1 MKRHQCTLP
10 PQEGIIVRYID
21 SGWFVDWRRKWREF
35 LMVSDTNPCSRAFLK
50 SGAAIR
56 REKAR
61 HLQHY
66 YYMIHPFSKGRAYW
80 EFFMM
85 FVFLSLLII
94 IPIEISSGHILLWLS
109 TIKFIFDLLCC
120 ADICITFAT
129 GFYHPYTK
137 KVILNKKLI
146 ALRYLK
152 GYFIIDVI
160 SSFPLYYIMDF
171 LGYSTGYTA
180 WRLVTFLKFL
190 RITTLLKYLD
200 TLRLYCEFSIYRFS
214 FFKIMLVYIIMV
226 LWATSIMHM
235 VALRSPNSWLPEAAK
250 SNVLYG
256 LFYSCFRATYTF
268 LLIGYGFRL
277 SNSYSDL
284 LCTIIGLMIGLCLKL
299 YFLAQ
304 VVQILHK
311 YNSSANKYRQ
321 HMQQLNEY
329 VRYKGLPE
337 TIKRRITRY
346 FDFKFQKHF
355 YRESEIL
362 GSITP
367 QLRQDIIMHTCRR
380 FVEKVDFFRDL
391 PLSLLLK
398 IVSCLKS
405 TIFLPNDVIMQA
417 GIAGDT
423 MYFISYGTVAVY
435 TIGGRE
441 ICHLTDGSHF
451 GEIAIM
457 TENEKRVASVVAVDP
472 CELFGLT
479 RNDFQ
484 KAMESYPE
492 YYLRMKRLAQDRLQR
507 TQAVEIFYQDR
518 PSQMF
523 QMSFHHPPPS

>member
-1 MKRHQCTLP
+1 
-10 PQEGIIVRYID
+10 
-21 SGWFVDWRRKWREF
+21 
-35 LMVSDTNPCSRAFLK
+35 MVSETNPCSRAFLK

-66 YYMIHPFSKGRAYW
+66 YYIIHPFSNGRTYW

-85 FVFLSLLII
+85 FVFLFLLIL
-94 IPIEISSGHILLWLS
+94 IPIEISSNRIIWWLTS
-109 TIKFIFDLLCC
+109 TKFVFDLLCC
-120 ADICITFAT
+120 ADIGITFAT
-129 GFYHPYTK
+129 GFYNPNTK
-137 KVILNKKLI
+137 KIILDKKRI
-146 ALRYLK
+146 AMRYLF
-152 GYFIIDVI
+152 GYFIIDLI
-160 SSFPLYYIMDF
+160 SSFPLYYIF
-171 LGYSTGYTA
+171 ALLGYSTRYGV
-180 WRLVTFLKFL
+180 LKLFMFLKFL

-200 TLRLYCEFSIYRFS
+200 TFRVYNEYSIYRFS
-214 FFKIMLVYIIMV
+214 FFKILLVYIIML
-226 LWATSIMHM
+226 LWATSIMYII
-235 VALRSPNSWLPEAAK
+235 AKSSKESWLPEEGK
-250 SNVLYG
+250 SSILFGLLYG
-256 LFYSCFRATYTF
+256 CFRATYTF
-268 LLIGYGFRL
+268 LLIGYGFRI
-277 SNSYSDL
+277 STSYKDL
-284 LCTIIGLMIGLCLKL
+284 VCTITGLIIGLCLKL

-311 YNSSANKYRQ
+311 YNTSANKYRQ

-337 TIKRRITRY
+337 TIKRRITSY

-355 YRESEIL
+355 YKESEIL

-391 PLSLLLK
+391 PLQLLLK
-398 IVSCLKS
+398 IVSCLTS
-405 TIFLPNDVIMQA
+405 TIFLPNDVIMHA
-417 GIAGDT
+417 GIPGDT

-435 TIGGRE
+435 TMGGRE

-484 KAMESYPE
+484 KTMEAYPE
-492 YYLRMKRLAQDRLQR
+492 YYLRMKKLAQDRLQR
-507 TQAVEIFYQDR
+507 TQAVEIYDHER
-518 PSQMF
+518 PSQMLPKL
-523 QMSFHHPPPS
+523 SFYHPE